1 VVTDSTSQTAKAGAR
16 RKPAWLSGSVGCR
29 AAPEVL
35 SSGTAAL
42 RGQMP
47 TRMTGPKKRARPAAV
62 GRLAPPAEL
71 AEAETK
77 KPFIEVRSKQGRFE
91 TSTPGRRFDRRALE
105 AALSRKGKVQTRPFS
120 DTHAPSGGPDGRIR
134 TAPPSIR
141 GGVQKPV
148 FCETR
153 AIYASGARVSSWRP
167 PPARSVVKARPP
179 RWPRRA
185 ARSVASDPDSNLN
198 RP

>member
-1 VVTDSTSQTAKAGAR
+1 MVER
-16 RKPAWLSGSVGCR
+16 ERGCR

-120 DTHAPSGGPDGRIR
+120 DTHAPSGARRSNPNGAAFDKRRGPKTGVLRDACDLRVERKGLEL
-134 TAPPSIR
+134 APAAGEI
-141 GGVQKPV
+141 GCQGLAATMAQ
-148 FCETR
+148 TR
-153 AIYASGARVSSWRP
+153 RSQRRKRP
-167 PPARSVVKARPP
+167 
-179 RWPRRA
+179 
-185 ARSVASDPDSNLN
+185 
-198 RP
+198 

>member
-105 AALSRKGKVQTRPFS
+105 AALSRKVRSKRGLFRTRTP
-120 DTHAPSGGPDGRIR
+120 PPGPDGRTR

-153 AIYASGARVSSWRP
+153 AIYASSARVSSWRP